1 MKLKLTLF
9 AFCSLIA
16 LACAPKQASVEII
29 PIQDNMQPRVMA
41 RGLFADA
48 PDSLMAELGLQ
59 DGVPASVSAFLV
71 KVETGSGRNAE
82 AKNLL
87 FDAANG
93 APDSRL
99 LPVLDS
105 CGVAAEAVD
114 YIFITHMHGDHIGGL
129 MKDGTCVFP
138 NADIYINEVEFNAW
152 MQMPQER
159 NGSVRALVQAYGE
172 RIKTFTPD
180 QQLPCGVE
188 PIEAYGHTPGHTI
201 YKIGDILIAG
211 DIMHGVA
218 LQSVYPEYC
227 ARFDMDHA
235 QAVASRKTV
244 LEMARQGDVKVYG
257 MHFPAPYCLQ

>member
-16 LACAPKQASVEII
+16 LACAQKQTNVEVI
-29 PIQDNMQPRVMA
+29 PIQDNVQPRVMTRA
-41 RGLFADA
+41 LFSDA

-71 KVETGSGRNAE
+71 KAE
-82 AKNLL
+82 GKNLL

-99 LPVLDS
+99 MPMLDS

-159 NGSVRALVQAYGE
+159 NGSVRALAQAYGE
-172 RIKTFTPD
+172 RIKLFTTD
-180 QQLPCGVE
+180 QPLPCGVE

-235 QAVASRKTV
+235 QAVASRKAV

>member
-1 MKLKLTLF
+1 MKLKLIPL
-9 AFCSLIA
+9 AVCVLAA
-16 LACAPKQASVEII
+16 LSCAQKQTNVEVI
-29 PIQDNMQPRVMA
+29 PIQDNVQPRVMA
-41 RGLFADA
+41 RALFADA

-71 KVETGSGRNAE
+71 KAE
-82 AKNLL
+82 GKNLL

-99 LPVLDS
+99 MPVLDS

-129 MKDGTCVFP
+129 MKDGACVFTK
-138 NADIYINEVEFNAW
+138 AEVYVNELEFKSW
-152 MQMPQER
+152 MDMPQDR
-159 NGSVRALVQAYGE
+159 NGSVRAFAEAYGD
-172 RIKTFTPD
+172 RVKLFTAD

-188 PIEAYGHTPGHTI
+188 AIEAYGHTPGHTI
-201 YKIGDILIAG
+201 YKVGDILIAG

-227 ARFDMDHA
+227 ARFDMDHV
-235 QAVASRKTV
+235 QAVESRKAV
-244 LEMARQGDVKVYG
+244 LEMARRGNVTVYG
-257 MHFPAPYCLQ
+257 MHFPAPYCL